1 MPGQQQAMA
10 RVPASMPAV
19 DRLGISAFRKMVIPM
34 GIRQNTATYTFMPQI
49 HSNSA
54 SGQDRA
60 ALINFFGRDTAIHHI
75 NNWMGDEEKIIQM
88 SRGEL
93 DVARVLLMPNG
104 EI

>member
-19 DRLGISAFRKMVIPM
+19 DRLGKMVIPM